1 MVFQKPFDVVRI
13 EARLGNRT
21 KIKQLLTRLG
31 TDAPLTFE
39 GNGVISP
46 PPLTRYLSPV
56 TRHPIPQNRQHQLVV
71 GYPLERG
78 GGGDQ

>member
-31 TDAPLTFE
+31 CM
-39 GNGVISP
+39 
-46 PPLTRYLSPV
+46 
-56 TRHPIPQNRQHQLVV
+56 HP
-71 GYPLERG
+71 
-78 GGGDQ
+78 